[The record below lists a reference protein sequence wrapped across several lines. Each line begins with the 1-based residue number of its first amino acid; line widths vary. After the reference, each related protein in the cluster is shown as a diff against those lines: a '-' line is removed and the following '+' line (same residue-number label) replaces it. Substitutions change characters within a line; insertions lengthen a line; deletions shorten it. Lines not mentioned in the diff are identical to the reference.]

1 MSSFEAFTNV
11 LTISAWNITILI
23 DLSIDLYP
31 EELMYCLKPENIALA
46 TLSGLQP
53 FPPVIKM
60 QIVTNVKIKRE
71 CSRML

>member
-31 EELMYCLKPENIALA
+31 EELM
-46 TLSGLQP
+46 
-53 FPPVIKM
+53 
-60 QIVTNVKIKRE
+60 
-71 CSRML
+71 